1 MNRFY
6 VDKPLR
12 TGDTII
18 LSEEDSHHAAHVLR
32 LTSGTEVQLMDGQCR
47 FLGVIRATAPLV
59 TTDVGAQLASTE
71 PQLRITLYQGL
82 PKGDKMELIVQKA
95 VELGAERIV
104 PVAMERSVV
113 KLKGQDGIKK
123 QQRWQ
128 KIAVE
133 AGKQSGRCSP
143 AAVEAP
149 LSFGQ
154 LLQALPGRHDAVLVP
169 WEEETASSLN
179 AFAAAHPKVR
189 SLGVLIGPEGGIS
202 PGEMHQLRETGA
214 HSVTLGPR
222 ILRTE
227 TAGLATLAA
236 LLCLYGEMG

>member
-6 VDKPLR
+6 VDTILQ
-12 TGDTII
+12 TGDEIT
-18 LSEEDSHHAAHVLR
+18 LSKEDSHHAAHVLR
-32 LTSGTEVQLMDGQCR
+32 LTPGTGVHLMDGAHR
-47 FLGVIRATAPLV
+47 FLGVIRETAPLV
-59 TTDVGAQLASTE
+59 TAEVGAQLPSTE

-95 VELGAERIV
+95 VELGADSIV

-113 KLKGQDGIKK
+113 KLTAQDGAKK

-133 AGKQSGRCSP
+133 AGKQSGRCAQ

-149 LSFGQ
+149 LTFKQ

-169 WEEETASSLN
+169 WEEEAAASLN
-179 AFAAAHPKVR
+179 AFAAAHPNVR

-202 PGEMHQLRETGA
+202 PGEMEQLRAVGA
-214 HSVTLGPR
+214 QSVTLGPR

-236 LLCLYGEMG
+236 MLCLYGEMG